1 MKKKYKSKT
10 HYKIGDLLY
19 NCSKKETEGIIT
31 KVSFCESYFNLEVL
45 TKTGIRQI
53 NQICRLGNDNWF
65 FYTVLRNND

>member
-1 MKKKYKSKT
+1 
-10 HYKIGDLLY
+10 
-19 NCSKKETEGIIT
+19 SKKETEGIIT